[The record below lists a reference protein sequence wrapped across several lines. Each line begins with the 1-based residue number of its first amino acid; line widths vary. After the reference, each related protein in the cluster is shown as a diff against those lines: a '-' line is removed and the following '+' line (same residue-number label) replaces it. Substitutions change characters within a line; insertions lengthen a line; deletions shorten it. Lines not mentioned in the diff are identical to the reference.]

1 MPASS
6 VARFVIIAALAAV
19 PAVGAAQAKP
29 SQLAVNTANQNTAAN
44 VQSSTTQQTAVAP
57 KTICKRVDQSYSRM
71 AKRVCLTKEQWQ
83 RVEEDA
89 Q

>member
-6 VARFVIIAALAAV
+6 VARFMIIAALAAA
-19 PAVGAAQAKP
+19 PAVGAAQAQSK
-29 SQLAVNTANQNTAAN
+29 QLAANTTSQNTAAPS
-44 VQSSTTQQTAVAP
+44 QPATSQPSAVAP
-57 KTICKRVDQSYSRM
+57 KTICKRLDSSYSRM
-71 AKRVCLTKEQWQ
+71 AKRVCLTKEEWQ